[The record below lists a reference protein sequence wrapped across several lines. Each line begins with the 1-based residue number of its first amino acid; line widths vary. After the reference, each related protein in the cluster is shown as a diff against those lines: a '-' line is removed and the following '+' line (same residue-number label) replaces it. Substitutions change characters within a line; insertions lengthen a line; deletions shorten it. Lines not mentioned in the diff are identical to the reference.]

1 MIIVFEEKGEQK
13 PGFGLAATVSSAYTY
28 TANIAANHLITQS
41 VKIRCPFDQLAFR
54 SVCFM

>member
-13 PGFGLAATVSSAYTY
+13 PGFGLAAAGSSAYTY
-28 TANIAANHLITQS
+28 TANIADHLITQS